1 MFRSPHWKTVE
12 IVGEYDRTGK
22 VTLYFCLCLI
32 LSSQSP
38 QHSMRQ
44 YQPLDV
50 SIRGNHPD
58 Y

>member
-1 MFRSPHWKTVE
+1 MFGSPHRKTVE
-12 IVGEYDRTGK
+12 VIGEYDRTGK
-22 VTLYFCLCLI
+22 VTLYFCLRLI

-44 YQPLDV
+44 YQSLDM

-58 Y
+58 H